1 MITVT
6 IKSNEENAAIANPK
20 NASLRRILLCHFTRE
35 VINSASDGYRAL
47 LLALYDNFI
56 REVINSAS
64 DSTSS
69 TKTTLVN
76 VLIKLYDAMFS
87 SKRKNSP
94 VSEKFPNIWEKL
106 SVTLNVCC
114 LKLSSIK
121 VMPATCIQLKN
132 EKSTTPTEPVTVI
145 QNEFG
150 KFKKP
155 ELPAGNLA
163 LHSGQTVVSADISA
177 PQCWQIFIA

>member
-1 MITVT
+1 MVSPVSIITET
-6 IKSNEENAAIANPK
+6 IKTNEENAPIANPK

-35 VINSASDGYRAL
+35 VINSASD
-47 LLALYDNFI
+47 
-56 REVINSAS
+56 
-64 DSTSS
+64 STSS
-69 TKTTLVN
+69 TKTMVVN

-106 SVTLNVCC
+106 SVTLKVCC

-121 VMPATCIQLKN
+121 VMPATCTQLKN
-132 EKSTTPTEPVTVI
+132 EKSSTPTEPVNVI

-155 ELPAGNLA
+155 ELPAGNLD
-163 LHSGQTVVSADISA
+163 LHSGQTVASADISA